1 MAKGKGGS
9 GKTYVSKGERKSSM
23 RTKEVTSSQ
32 KAINQQSAWLKGQN
46 PWITIQNPN
55 KEETNKPYIRV
66 KANTLWGNPKERAK
80 KSFVML

>member
-23 RTKEVTSSQ
+23 KTRSQ
-32 KAINQQSAWLKGQN
+32 NLSDKTINKQKAWLKGQN
-46 PWITIQNPN
+46 PWVTIENPN
-55 KEETNKPYIRV
+55 KEQTNKPFIRV
-66 KANTLWGNPKERAK
+66 KANELWGNPKERAK